1 MIIYNCIKKVIND
14 KEQYVVG
21 VKRAV
26 EDEYIFLE
34 EHEIKR
40 IVSILRINK
49 EADGNQT
56 SNSSS

>member
-1 MIIYNCIKKVIND
+1 MIIYNCVKKVVD
-14 KEQYVVG
+14 GKEQYVVG
-21 VKRAV
+21 VKRTE